1 LNCFWKIPSADL
13 SLSEKEIHIWCAAL
27 DLPIINFEK
36 LNEALCRE
44 ERLKAERFH
53 FERERRRFI
62 VGRGILR
69 RILSHYLSIRPV
81 DLQFS
86 YGENGKPG
94 LTNSFRNGRI
104 DFNMTRSEGLALY
117 GFARDRQIGVDV
129 ERIRDLPEMDR
140 IVEIFFSEREN
151 DIFRSLP
158 ENRKKEAFFR
168 CWTRKEAF
176 IKATGNGLSQSLD
189 RFDVSISPDEPARL
203 LGIEGSSKGT
213 TRWSIQDLKPAP
225 GFAAAFAVEGRNWQL
240 HCWQWLD

>member
-1 LNCFWKIPSADL
+1 MIPVWKSPPK
-13 SLSEKEIHIWCAAL
+13 SLLLLEKDVHIWRAAL
-27 DLPIINFEK
+27 DLPNSDLEELKQK
-36 LNEALCRE
+36 LSID
-44 ERLKAERFH
+44 ERIKAEHFH

-69 RILSHYLSIRPV
+69 RILGFYLSIKPV

-86 YGENGKPG
+86 YGKNGKPG
-94 LTNSFRNGRI
+94 LANSFGNRRI

-117 GFARDRQIGVDV
+117 GFALDRQIGVDV
-129 ERIRDLPEMDR
+129 ERMRDIPEMNR

-189 RFDVSISPDEPARL
+189 RFDVSMDPDEPARL
-203 LGIEGSSKGT
+203 LGIEGSSKAT

-225 GFAAAFAVEGRNWQL
+225 GFAAAFAVEGRKWQL